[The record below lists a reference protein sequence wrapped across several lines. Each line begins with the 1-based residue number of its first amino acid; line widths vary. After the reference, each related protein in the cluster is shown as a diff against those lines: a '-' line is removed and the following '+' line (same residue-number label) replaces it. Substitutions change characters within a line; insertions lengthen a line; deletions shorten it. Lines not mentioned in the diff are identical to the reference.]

1 MFRDDFVWGVASSAY
16 QVEGTDPQDG
26 RGRTV
31 WDSFT
36 EEGRVFEGQN
46 AYTTCDHMHRYPE
59 DFALMK
65 NLGIR
70 AYRFSLN
77 WARILP
83 EGTGRVNEKA
93 IAMYRD
99 MVLTMK
105 KNGIT
110 PYITM
115 FHWEFPAALYEK
127 GGWLNPEV
135 VDWFGE
141 YAKVVAERFS
151 DICEYFITIN
161 EPQCVVGLGHLSG
174 VHAPGVKCSVKQTFQ
189 IAHNLLKAHGKA
201 VIQLRKYA
209 KQPIKIGFAPTG
221 GVAYPYTDSKED
233 IEAAKKVY
241 FGFYNPMDNWTWN
254 VAWFSDPVFLGNYP
268 KEGLEKF
275 KDYLPEITKED
286 MELIHQPLDFM
297 GQNIYNGYYVR
308 AGEDG
313 EPEFVTREPGFP
325 KTASDWP
332 VTPKAFYYGIKFLTE
347 RYPLSLYITE
357 NGMSCHDMVS
367 PDGRVHDPNRITFL
381 DSYLG
386 AMQRACDEGADVR
399 GYFLWTFLDN
409 FEWSD
414 GYRQRFGIIYV
425 DFSTQKRIVKDSALW
440 YQKVIET
447 NGAVLSMN
455 QSNKEILFLN
465 PVCTHNIW
473 GGTKLREEF
482 GYPAEGDDI
491 GECWGISAHPN
502 GDGTVREGAF
512 AGMKLSEVWE
522 QHPEVFGNLD
532 CDRFPLLTKIID
544 ARDDLSIQVHPD
556 DAYAKEHENG
566 SFGKTECWY
575 IMDAPENASLVI
587 GHNAKTKEELE
598 RMIREGRWKE
608 FIREIPVKKGDFIQ
622 IDPGTVHAIKGGL
635 LILETQQ
642 NSDIT
647 YRVYDYDRLSD
658 GKPRE
663 LHVEKSID
671 VITVPAKSVGDSVK
685 SACNLSK
692 NKLNELYSCNY
703 YKIYK
708 LEVEGKAEFEQSEP
722 FLLLSVLEGDG
733 IVNSHPVK
741 KGDHFILPKDFG
753 TVEISGEMEL
763 IVSAPGEKK

>member
-16 QVEGTDPQDG
+16 QVEGTDAQDG
-26 RGRTV
+26 RGKTV
-31 WDSFT
+31 WDTFT

-46 AYTTCDHMHRYPE
+46 AYTTCDNMHRYKE
-59 DFALMK
+59 DYALMK
-65 NLGIR
+65 NLGIH

-93 IAMYRD
+93 IDMYRD
-99 MVLTMK
+99 MILTMK
-105 KNGIT
+105 KNGVT
-110 PYITM
+110 PYITL

-135 VDWFGE
+135 VEWFGE

-174 VHAPGVKCSVKQTFQ
+174 VHAPGVKCSVKETFQ

-201 VIQLRKYA
+201 VIELRKHA

-254 VAWFSDPVFLGNYP
+254 VSWFSDPVFLGHYP

-275 KDYLPEITKED
+275 KEYLPEITEED
-286 MELIHQPLDFM
+286 MRLIHQPLDFM

-313 EPEFVTREPGFP
+313 TPEFVNRAPGFP
-325 KTASDWP
+325 KTGSDWP
-332 VTPKAFYYGIKFLTE
+332 VTPEAFYYGIKFLCE
-347 RYPLSLYITE
+347 RYPLPLYITE

-367 PDGRVHDPNRITFL
+367 TDGRVHDPNRITFL
-381 DSYLG
+381 DAYIG
-386 AMQRACDEGADVR
+386 AMQRAYDEGADVR

-414 GYRQRFGIIYV
+414 GYKQRFGIIYV
-425 DFSTQKRIVKDSALW
+425 DFVSQKRIVKDSAFW

-447 NGAVLSMN
+447 NGAILSMN
-455 QSNKEILFLN
+455 QSKKEILFLN

-473 GGTKLREEF
+473 GGTRLREEF
-482 GYPAEGDDI
+482 GYPVEGDDI

-502 GDGTVREGAF
+502 GDGTIKEGTF

-522 QHPEVFGNLD
+522 KHPEVFGNLSY
-532 CDRFPLLTKIID
+532 DRFPLLTKIID
-544 ARDDLSIQVHPD
+544 ARDDLSIQVHPAD
-556 DAYAKEHENG
+556 DYAKEHENG

-575 IMDAPENASLVI
+575 IMEAPENATLVI
-587 GHNAKTKEELE
+587 GHNAKNKEELSD
-598 RMIREGRWKE
+598 MIHQGRWKE
-608 FIREIPVKKGDFIQ
+608 FIREIPVKKGDFVQ

-671 VITVPAKSVGDSVK
+671 VITVPAKSVEDSVK
-685 SACNLSK
+685 SALNLPK

-703 YKIYK
+703 YKIFK
-708 LEVEGKAEFEQSEP
+708 LDVEKKAEFQQNEP
-722 FLLLSVLEGDG
+722 FLLMSVLEGDG

-753 TVEISGEMEL
+753 TVELSGEMSL
-763 IVSAPGEKK
+763 IVSTPGAIK